1 MTNFVKNYFMI
12 KGFKPYNKSELFE
25 KINAIEIFKSGEN
38 VITKYFG
45 TVINSTKVSS
55 RYEIFDIRSFL
66 FDKISHI
73 EANFNIQSYKFVM
86 KRGIQYLTLLSDTVN
101 INEAKYHKAFFIL
114 NSSDKSRRLNLNLG
128 LYRDDNTYFI
138 TNFNNMYLSKKHLTG
153 LTKMAEDIS
162 QSIDGETF
170 DEQIKAIESLSGER
184 VMLSKV
190 REIIVDKDQK
200 INHQKF
206 DAFKN
211 QLRFSGFKWTK
222 EQYDT
227 LKTDST
233 KLVIDSKNDFDIDAF
248 MVFNLYVQLFRNQ
261 DSYVVCKETE
271 RIIKITK
278 CFIRNEK
285 LSRLLDDEM
294 IQLIASLG

>member
-1 MTNFVKNYFMI
+1 MI

-45 TVINSTKVSS
+45 TIINSTKVSN

-73 EANFNIQSYKFVM
+73 EDNFNIKSYKFVM
-86 KRGIQYLTLLSDTVN
+86 KRGTQYLTLLSDTVN
-101 INEAKYHKAFFIL
+101 INGAKYHKAFFIL

-170 DEQIKAIESLSGER
+170 DEQIKAIESLNGER

-248 MVFNLYVQLFRNQ
+248 MVFNLYVQLFKNQ

-285 LSRLLDDEM
+285 LSRLLEDDEM
-294 IQLIASLG
+294 IQFG

>member
-1 MTNFVKNYFMI
+1 
-12 KGFKPYNKSELFE
+12 
-25 KINAIEIFKSGEN
+25 
-38 VITKYFG
+38 
-45 TVINSTKVSS
+45 
-55 RYEIFDIRSFL
+55 
-66 FDKISHI
+66 
-73 EANFNIQSYKFVM
+73 M
-86 KRGIQYLTLLSDTVN
+86 KRGTQYLTLLSDTVN
-101 INEAKYHKAFFIL
+101 INGAKYHKAFFIL

-170 DEQIKAIESLSGER
+170 DEQIKAIESLNGER

-248 MVFNLYVQLFRNQ
+248 MVFNLYVQLFKNQ

-285 LSRLLDDEM
+285 LSRLLEDDEM
-294 IQLIASLG
+294 IQFG